1 MLEPVAKSN
10 GMSTQEKLDMDLSP
24 APRLGLD
31 MDESN
36 ADLVI
41 RLCTRIGMIM
51 EDTCVTALTIRSADA
66 TERLKQLEAFEIASK
81 EIGALIRTAR
91 ILNR

>member
-10 GMSTQEKLDMDLSP
+10 GMSMREKLDMDFSP
-24 APRLGLD
+24 VPRLGPD

-36 ADLVI
+36 ADIVI

-51 EDTCVTALTIRSADA
+51 EDTCEMALTIRSADA
-66 TERLKQLEAFEIASK
+66 AERLKRLEALENASK
-81 EIGALIRTAR
+81 EIGALIRAAR